1 GYEPMAIKYLLLTVS
16 YWRRLNFTFEGLR
29 EAAKKIEKICDII
42 EIMKKA
48 DGADDTEKIVKKA
61 RKRFERAMDDNLNTG
76 KALKVM
82 EEFTDALHGI
92 NPDKKASAEI
102 LDTFKMFDSI
112 LGLGLFTSF

>member
-1 GYEPMAIKYLLLTVS
+1 
-16 YWRRLNFTFEGLR
+16 
-29 EAAKKIEKICDII
+29 
-42 EIMKKA
+42 
-48 DGADDTEKIVKKA
+48 
-61 RKRFERAMDDNLNTG
+61 MDDNLNTG
-76 KALKVM
+76 KALKVL